1 MEIISK
7 KIIGKL
13 LIYCVLLWAVIMTA
27 ITATAEKI
35 GDGYELAGI
44 QVGWILL
51 VIAVIV
57 GFLLLTKLIKLPKGT
72 TWVGIV
78 IFIMF
83 IAGIFMVAVDKPTA
97 SITDTDDMGDLTFD
111 IEASA
116 LTTDGTY
123 YPDTTFT
130 EGSGG
135 KGGVFIVPYHGN
147 LSNDLLYEHGDNSS
161 YGDDPVLQFVCD
173 PDYPSDATS
182 KNLGKIYFTITNPDI
197 YVGSD
202 PDNRVL
208 TETNDVVQATWTD
221 QDGLT
226 DMVDGWASRALPNPI
241 TLNLTLNLYETG
253 LAQADV
259 FDPEVLYVKFY
270 NGDNTWSESFTV
282 QFVCTDSW
290 GS

>member
-1 MEIISK
+1 MEKISK

-97 SITDTDDMGDLTFD
+97 TITDEDDMGDLEFD
-111 IEASA
+111 ITASA

-123 YPDTTFT
+123 YPDTTFDDA
-130 EGSGG
+130 SNL
-135 KGGVFIVPYHGN
+135 FIVPFHAN
-147 LSNDLLYEHGDNSS
+147 RTSDTLYEHGDNSS

-173 PDYPSDATS
+173 PDYPADATGD
-182 KNLGKIYFTITNPDI
+182 NLGKIYFAITNPDI

-208 TETNDVVQATWTD
+208 TETNDIVQATWTD
-221 QDGLT
+221 QDGNT
-226 DMVDGWASRALPNPI
+226 DMVSGWASRALPNAM

-253 LAQADV
+253 LAQADD
-259 FDPEVLYVKFY
+259 FDPDVLYIKFY
-270 NGDNTWSESFTV
+270 NGDNTWSESYSV
-282 QFVCTDSW
+282 QFVCTDHW
-290 GS
+290 P